1 MSALRAAI
9 VRVLALKAA
18 SARST
23 GVALCAVTKKCVDP
37 LVHVLVARIVAMR
50 RACVLEPTTVEC
62 LREGV
67 IDWCALQR
75 AGEERDENIE

>member
-1 MSALRAAI
+1 MVLGKLLPMALYGCPATPVPSKGMSALRAAI
-9 VRVLALKAA
+9 VRVLAPKAA

-50 RACVLEPTTVEC
+50 RACVLEPTT
-62 LREGV
+62 
-67 IDWCALQR
+67 
-75 AGEERDENIE
+75 